1 MNILCLLLLCSTLSL
16 RFHSPCRIPT
26 YSTVEWKMSRSR
38 SIHRCSKLELGD
50 NQKLKNVLSNISASL
65 DNSLEL
71 AISAVSQEIGWL
83 LSHNITGLMEE
94 TILSDND
101 IDMKRAYYF
110 MVDFLEAIVVEMESM
125 LQRRRETLRIILE
138 AAKLGEDALNNVI
151 SLNYHDISDPEFL
164 VFLDSEIDCQSINSS
179 PEALLVTIKLRV
191 LDEIGFRKGVDITM
205 IPKLAAESNDD
216 IMRINTLK
224 YLKNFDLE
232 GQELFLVSLKTVVRE
247 IETRYIQMD
256 GDLLVNLK
264 KIEDTTKESIQMYK
278 N

>member
-1 MNILCLLLLCSTLSL
+1 
-16 RFHSPCRIPT
+16 
-26 YSTVEWKMSRSR
+26 MSRSR

>member
-1 MNILCLLLLCSTLSL
+1 
-16 RFHSPCRIPT
+16 
-26 YSTVEWKMSRSR
+26 
-38 SIHRCSKLELGD
+38 
-50 NQKLKNVLSNISASL
+50 
-65 DNSLEL
+65 
-71 AISAVSQEIGWL
+71 
-83 LSHNITGLMEE
+83 
-94 TILSDND
+94 
-101 IDMKRAYYF
+101 
-110 MVDFLEAIVVEMESM
+110 
-125 LQRRRETLRIILE
+125 
-138 AAKLGEDALNNVI
+138 
-151 SLNYHDISDPEFL
+151 
-164 VFLDSEIDCQSINSS
+164 
-179 PEALLVTIKLRV
+179 
-191 LDEIGFRKGVDITM
+191 M

>member
-1 MNILCLLLLCSTLSL
+1 
-16 RFHSPCRIPT
+16 
-26 YSTVEWKMSRSR
+26 
-38 SIHRCSKLELGD
+38 
-50 NQKLKNVLSNISASL
+50 
-65 DNSLEL
+65 
-71 AISAVSQEIGWL
+71 
-83 LSHNITGLMEE
+83 
-94 TILSDND
+94 
-101 IDMKRAYYF
+101 
-110 MVDFLEAIVVEMESM
+110 MVDFLEAVVVETESM

-179 PEALLVTIKLRV
+179 LEALLVTIKLRV